1 VHEHSPEVPRLY
13 NTLRKRFKRKPK
25 ILKEIPAK
33 SPYRKIA
40 RMLEIRILKAL
51 KRRGSRVDACW
62 PAGSKSYEGLVVG
75 AETPPQIFC
84 GG

>member
-1 VHEHSPEVPRLY
+1 
-13 NTLRKRFKRKPK
+13 
-25 ILKEIPAK
+25 
-33 SPYRKIA
+33 
-40 RMLEIRILKAL
+40 MLEIRILKAL

-75 AETPPQIFC
+75 AETPLQIFC